1 MRFERQ
7 HDPDPIRRKFHEIN
21 SFEDLPAEV
30 FKELDLHLAKMKEM
44 TDPEQY
50 GEEALLKFIAFQS
63 YQISCLQEETK
74 QIYKVL
80 ELMAEALPETD

>member
-7 HDPDPIRRKFHEIN
+7 HDPDPMRHKFQEID
-21 SFEDLPAEV
+21 SFEDLPSEI
-30 FKELDLHLAKMKEM
+30 FEQLDMHLAKMKEM

-63 YQISCLQEETK
+63 YQISCLQAETK
-74 QIYKVL
+74 QMYKVM
-80 ELMAEALPETD
+80 ELMAEALPDTN